1 MIVFRTFF
9 IMLVFSFQAIA
20 QPGPDVRFPINIKLN
35 QYPEFPKFLSL
46 DSMIDFTPY
55 QDLGFISIDSTS
67 DLSIIPQ
74 LKVETNLSLEIN
86 LPFIPSEFEQFSNTE
101 SLSLILNGDTID
113 ISFLNAFKKLKSLLL
128 RTDGDLYF
136 SEYLVLDSLKE
147 LDISFSKKLTSL
159 EAFKHLSSLNHIELR
174 YVPQLKA
181 FPEMDAGNQVQELR
195 IYQESGDGC
204 TNCPPNP
211 NQLDL
216 THLNKLRQLEV
227 LEFSNV
233 NGLTKI
239 PSDLSKNLRVFKI
252 FDVQRANKKFAI
264 RSYID
269 DVSGFANYEM
279 LEVIEI
285 AGVHIK
291 EFKGDFQK
299 LNLKRFIFSWV
310 YGLEDISGIFTM
322 NSIAYAHFVQCG
334 FKTIEGKTGRVK
346 IDKLIFSECT
356 NIEKIDF
363 LLSCEHINHLELQ
376 GGRNLRLPDPKKWKI
391 PTLSIY
397 AYGDLGHF
405 YVQKKKGEIVEEL
418 NLKLYLK

>member
-1 MIVFRTFF
+1 MRCSLKSAERKATVSVPLRMIVFRAFF

-20 QPGPDVRFPINIKLN
+20 QPGPDVSFPINIKLN

-46 DSMIDFTPY
+46 DSMIAFTPY

-101 SLSLILNGDTID
+101 SLSLILNGESID
-113 ISFLNAFKKLKSLLL
+113 ISFLNAFKKLKSLRL

-136 SEYLVLDSLKE
+136 SEYLVLDSLQE

-159 EAFKHLSSLNHIELR
+159 EAFKQLLSLNHIELR
-174 YVPQLKA
+174 YVPQLKV
-181 FPEMDAGNQVQELR
+181 FPEMDLSNHVKYLR

-204 TNCPPNP
+204 TNCPPNT

-252 FDVQRANKKFAI
+252 FDVQRANKEFAI
-264 RSYID
+264 RSHIV
-269 DVSGFANYEM
+269 DVSGFENYEK
-279 LEVIEI
+279 LEEIEI
-285 AGVHIK
+285 SGVHIK

-299 LNLKRFIFSWV
+299 EMDEYKKMS
-310 YGLEDISGIFTM
+310 
-322 NSIAYAHFVQCG
+322 
-334 FKTIEGKTGRVK
+334 
-346 IDKLIFSECT
+346 DKLD
-356 NIEKIDF
+356 K
-363 LLSCEHINHLELQ
+363 
-376 GGRNLRLPDPKKWKI
+376 
-391 PTLSIY
+391 
-397 AYGDLGHF
+397 
-405 YVQKKKGEIVEEL
+405 EL
-418 NLKLYLK
+418 NY